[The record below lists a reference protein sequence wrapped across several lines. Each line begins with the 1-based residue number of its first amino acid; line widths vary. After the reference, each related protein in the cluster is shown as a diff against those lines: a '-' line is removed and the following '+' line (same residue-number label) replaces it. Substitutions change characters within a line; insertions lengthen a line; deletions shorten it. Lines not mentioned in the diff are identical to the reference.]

1 MNPQIL
7 LNSLTAQE
15 KNLDGL
21 ILILETMKKSIVQN
35 DLKTFE
41 QTIGEEQI
49 ILRKIKSEDDIR
61 KKIMTEMVDSLALE
75 TKAQTL
81 ENILSA
87 GKTKIGKEYDAMQK
101 ARLALKEKL
110 KKISHMNSILREII
124 EISRN
129 FIKETMIVVAG
140 QKRHGLINRRVF

>member
-1 MNPQIL
+1 MNSQNL

-15 KNLDGL
+15 KNLDSL
-21 ILILETMKKSIVQN
+21 YLILETMKKSIVQN

-49 ILRKIKSEDDIR
+49 ILKKIKSEDDNR
-61 KKIMTEMVDSLALE
+61 KKIMIEMVDSLALE

-87 GKTKIGKEYDAMQK
+87 GKTKIGKEYDALQK
-101 ARLALKEKL
+101 AHITLKGKL
-110 KKISHMNSILREII
+110 KKISHMNIVLREII

-129 FIKETMIVVAG
+129 FIKETMMVIAG